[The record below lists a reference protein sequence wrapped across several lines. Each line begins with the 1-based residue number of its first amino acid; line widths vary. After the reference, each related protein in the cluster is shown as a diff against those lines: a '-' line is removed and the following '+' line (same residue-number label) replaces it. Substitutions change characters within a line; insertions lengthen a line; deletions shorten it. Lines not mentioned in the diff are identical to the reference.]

1 MRFAGACAQVH
12 PEVQG
17 DPDCDGSPQ
26 SDLMFT
32 MNTRRATVPDTVVAR
47 DQIAARRG
55 AERLFDRPTTAV
67 QPAAVQEAIL
77 AQRDE
82 ALRAM
87 AATVAALRLKRP
99 SPEQWAVNVLR
110 RYGLDPEPGADPA
123 AVAAGVSGRWASDPG
138 SADDSPGGVGRTA
151 EFVAEMHTP
160 RDARR
165 FAAAALRDWQLP
177 ESVLADTV
185 TIVSELV
192 TNAVRHARFPPEG
205 PQITL
210 VVKLSAG
217 GDQLTLEVHD
227 PDAAKLP
234 VWKAPPPSRA
244 VQDPATHSGE
254 AGAGLRIV
262 AALADRY
269 GYTVSDDGKAV
280 WAGISA
286 LPRSPDFEEP
296 PAPSA
301 VWFGAESDV

>member
-1 MRFAGACAQVH
+1 MFA
-12 PEVQG
+12 
-17 DPDCDGSPQ
+17 
-26 SDLMFT
+26 

-67 QPAAVQEAIL
+67 LPAAVQEATL

-87 AATVAALRLKRP
+87 AATVAALRLKHP
-99 SPEQWAVNVLR
+99 SPEQWAVGVLR

-138 SADDSPGGVGRTA
+138 AAEEQPGGLGRTA
-151 EFVAEMHTP
+151 EFAAQMHAP

-165 FAAAALRDWQLP
+165 FVAAALRDWRLP
-177 ESVLADTV
+177 ESVVTDTV

-192 TNAVRHARFPPEG
+192 TNSVRHARFPPEG
-205 PQITL
+205 PQILL
-210 VVKLSAG
+210 VVKLSAA

-280 WAGISA
+280 WAGIST
-286 LPRSPDFEEP
+286 LPKSPDPEDAPEP
-296 PAPSA
+296 GA
-301 VWFGAESDV
+301 VRPGVESEV